1 MALLKKCMVS
11 LQELGLILY
20 RYIARE
26 ILTSTLAVGSVLLLV
41 IVGSR
46 FARFLDRVA
55 SGRISLDILG
65 YLTLFYTPY
74 ALQLII
80 PLSFILALML
90 TFGRLYMESE
100 MSVIQ
105 SSGVSQ
111 LQLMKLVLVLA
122 LGVASLTAFSS
133 LYLTPKAKF
142 ASELLLQEQQEKTGF
157 EAIAPGQFT
166 KLNKQTIFV
175 SQLSEDKSQLGRVL
189 IAQTEEEKT
198 TLVLAERAYQQIK
211 DDSRSRFLILE
222 DGWRYE
228 LPNLDL
234 TSNTLAFERY
244 ALRVGVYTP
253 PSVKEQ
259 VAMLPLNK
267 LLADKS
273 LAAQVE
279 LQWRLGLPALVLVM
293 VFIALPL
300 TKVNPRQGRF
310 MAILPVLLLEL
321 TFLGA
326 LMSLQGVINKGQ
338 WPIWPG
344 MWLVHIVFLLL
355 GLALCSRQGV
365 FKK

>member
-1 MALLKKCMVS
+1 M
-11 LQELGLILY
+11 ILY

-26 ILTSTLAVGSVLLLV
+26 ILISTLAVGSILLMV

-46 FARFLDRVA
+46 FARFLGRVA
-55 SGRISLDILG
+55 SGRMSLDILG
-65 YLTLFYTPY
+65 HLTLFYTPY

-80 PLSFILALML
+80 PLSFVLALML

-105 SSGVSQ
+105 SSGISQ
-111 LQLMKLVLVLA
+111 WQLMKLVLVLA

-133 LYLTPKAKF
+133 LYLTPKAQF
-142 ASELLLQEQQEKTGF
+142 ASELMIQEQQEKTGF
-157 EAIAPGQFT
+157 ESIAPGQFT
-166 KLNKQTIFV
+166 KLNKQTVFV
-175 SQLSEDKSQLGRVL
+175 SQLSEDKSLLGRVL
-189 IAQTEEEKT
+189 IVQAEKDAT
-198 TLVLAERAYQQIK
+198 TLALAERGYQQMNEE
-211 DDSRSRFLILE
+211 SRSRFLVLE

-228 LPNLDL
+228 LPDADL
-234 TSNTLAFERY
+234 TSNFLEFDRY

-253 PSVKEQ
+253 PSVREQ

-273 LAAQVE
+273 LPAQVE
-279 LQWRLGLPALVLVM
+279 LQWRLGLPSLVIVM

-321 TFLGA
+321 IFLGT
-326 LMSLQGVINKGQ
+326 LMSLQGIINKGQ

-344 MWLVHIVFLLL
+344 MWLVHAGFLLL
-355 GLALCSRQGV
+355 GLLLCWRRGV
-365 FKK
+365 FQK

>member
-1 MALLKKCMVS
+1 
-11 LQELGLILY
+11 LILY

-26 ILTSTLAVGSVLLLV
+26 ILISTLAVGSVLLLV

-55 SGRISLDILG
+55 SGRISLDLLG

-80 PLSFILALML
+80 PLSFVLALML

-105 SSGVSQ
+105 SSGISQ
-111 LQLMKLVLVLA
+111 RQLMKLVFFLA
-122 LGVASLTAFSS
+122 LIIAGLTAFSS

-142 ASELLLQEQQEKTGF
+142 ASELLMQEQQEKTGF
-157 EAIAPGQFT
+157 ESIAAGQFT
-166 KLNKQTIFV
+166 RLNKQTVFV
-175 SQLSEDKSQLGRVL
+175 SQLSEDNSLLGRVF
-189 IAQTEEEKT
+189 IAQAAGDST
-198 TLVLAERAYQQIK
+198 TLALAESGYQQVS
-211 DDSRSRFLILE
+211 DESLSRFLILE

-228 LPNLDL
+228 LPTTDL
-234 TSNTLAFERY
+234 TSSFLEFDRY
-244 ALRVGVYTP
+244 ALRVGVYSP
-253 PSVKEQ
+253 PSVQEQ

-267 LLADKS
+267 LLVDKS
-273 LAAQVE
+273 LQAQVE
-279 LQWRLGLPALVLVM
+279 LQWRLGLPALVLIM

-310 MAILPVLLLEL
+310 MAVLPVLLLEL
-321 TFLGA
+321 IFLGT

-344 MWLVHIVFLLL
+344 MWLVHASFLLL
-355 GLALCSRQGV
+355 GLLLCWRRGV
-365 FKK
+365 FQK

>member
-1 MALLKKCMVS
+1 MALLKKCIVS
-11 LQELGLILY
+11 LLELCLILY
-20 RYIARE
+20 RYITRE
-26 ILTSTLAVGSVLLLV
+26 ILTTTLAVGSILMLV

-55 SGRISLDILG
+55 SGRLSLDILG

-80 PLSFILALML
+80 PLSFVLAVML

-111 LQLMKLVLVLA
+111 WQLMKLVLL
-122 LGVASLTAFSS
+122 LGFVIASLTALSS
-133 LYLTPKAKF
+133 LYITPKAKF
-142 ASELLLQEQQEKTGF
+142 ASEMLMQEQQEKTGF
-157 EAIAPGQFT
+157 ESIAPGQFT
-166 KLNKQTIFV
+166 RLNKQTVFV
-175 SQLSEDKSQLGRVL
+175 SQLSEDKTLLGRVL
-189 IAQTEEEKT
+189 IAQAEKDKT
-198 TLVLAERAYQQIK
+198 TLALAERGYQQVS
-211 DDSRSRFLILE
+211 DGSRSRFLILE

-228 LPNLDL
+228 LPNVDL
-234 TSNTLAFERY
+234 TSNFLEFDSY
-244 ALRVGVYTP
+244 ALRVGVYSP
-253 PSVKEQ
+253 PSVQEQ
-259 VAMLPLNK
+259 VAMLPLHK
-267 LLADKS
+267 LWADKS
-273 LAAQVE
+273 LPAQVE
-279 LQWRLGLPALVLVM
+279 LQWRLGLPALVIVM

-321 TFLGA
+321 IFLGS

-344 MWLVHIVFLLL
+344 MWLVHAIFLLL
-355 GLALCSRQGV
+355 GLLLCWRRGV

>member
-1 MALLKKCMVS
+1 MALLKKCIVS

-74 ALQLII
+74 ALQIII
-80 PLSFILALML
+80 PLSFVLAIML

-111 LQLMKLVLVLA
+111 RQLIKLVLVLA
-122 LGVASLTAFSS
+122 VGVAGLTAFSS

-142 ASELLLQEQQEKTGF
+142 ASELLMQEQQEKTGF
-157 EAIAPGQFT
+157 ESIAPGQFT
-166 KLNKQTIFV
+166 KLNKQTVFV
-175 SQLSEDKSQLGRVL
+175 SQLNDDKSLLGRVL
-189 IAQTEEEKT
+189 IVQSEKDTT
-198 TLVLAERAYQQIK
+198 TLALAERGYQQMN
-211 DDSRSRFLILE
+211 DESRSRFLILE

-228 LPNLDL
+228 LPQVDL
-234 TSNTLAFERY
+234 TSNFLEFDRY
-244 ALRVGVYTP
+244 ALRVGVYSP
-253 PSVKEQ
+253 PSIQEQ
-259 VAMLPLNK
+259 VAMLPINRLI
-267 LLADKS
+267 ADKS
-273 LAAQVE
+273 LLAQVE

-321 TFLGA
+321 IFLGA

-344 MWLVHIVFLLL
+344 MWLVHAGFLLL
-355 GLALCSRQGV
+355 GLLLCWRRGV
-365 FKK
+365 FQK

>member
-1 MALLKKCMVS
+1 M
-11 LQELGLILY
+11 ILY

-26 ILTSTLAVGSVLLLV
+26 ILISTLAVGSVLLLV

-80 PLSFILALML
+80 PLSFVLALML
-90 TFGRLYMESE
+90 TFGRLYIDSE

-111 LQLMKLVLVLA
+111 RQLMKLVFFLA

-142 ASELLLQEQQEKTGF
+142 SSELLLQEQQEKTGF
-157 EAIAPGQFT
+157 EAITPGQFT
-166 KLNKQTIFV
+166 KLNKQMVFV
-175 SQLSEDKSQLGRVL
+175 SQLNEEKTALGRVL
-189 IAQTEEEKT
+189 IVQAEEGVT
-198 TLVLAERAYQQIK
+198 TLALAERGYQQV
-211 DDSRSRFLILE
+211 SEGSLSRFLVLE

-228 LPNLDL
+228 LPTDDL
-234 TSNTLAFERY
+234 TSNFLEFERY

-253 PSVKEQ
+253 PSVQEQ

-267 LLADKS
+267 LWADKS
-273 LAAQVE
+273 LPAQVE
-279 LQWRLGLPALVLVM
+279 LQWRLGLPALVIIM

-321 TFLGA
+321 IFLGA
-326 LMSLQGVINKGQ
+326 LMSLQGIINKGQ

-344 MWLVHIVFLLL
+344 MWLVHAVFLAL
-355 GLALCSRQGV
+355 GLLLCWRRGV
-365 FKK
+365 FQP

>member
-1 MALLKKCMVS
+1 MALLEKCMVS

-26 ILTSTLAVGSVLLLV
+26 ILISTLAVGSILLLV

-90 TFGRLYMESE
+90 TFGRLYMDSE

-111 LQLMKLVLVLA
+111 RQLMKLIFFLA

-142 ASELLLQEQQEKTGF
+142 ASELLLQEQQAKTGF
-157 EAIAPGQFT
+157 ESIAASQFT
-166 KLNKQTIFV
+166 RLGQQAIFV
-175 SQLSEDKSQLGRVL
+175 SQLNDDKTVLGRVL
-189 IAQTEEEKT
+189 IAQAEQDKT
-198 TLVLAERAYQQIK
+198 TLVLAEKGYQQVNET
-211 DDSRSRFLILE
+211 SLSRFLVLE
-222 DGWRYE
+222 EGLRYE
-228 LPNLDL
+228 LPTMDL
-234 TSNTLAFERY
+234 TSSVLTFDRY
-244 ALRVGVYTP
+244 ALRVGIYTP
-253 PSVKEQ
+253 PSVQAQ

-267 LLADKS
+267 LWADNS
-273 LAAQVE
+273 LPAQVE
-279 LQWRLGLPALVLVM
+279 LQWRLGLPALVIVM

-321 TFLGA
+321 IFLGA
-326 LMSLQGVINKGQ
+326 LMSLQGIINKGQ

-344 MWLVHIVFLLL
+344 MWLVHISFLLL
-355 GLALCSRQGV
+355 GLFLCWRRGV
-365 FKK
+365 FQK

>member
-1 MALLKKCMVS
+1 M
-11 LQELGLILY
+11 ILY

-26 ILTSTLAVGSVLLLV
+26 ILISTLAVGSILLMV

-46 FARFLDRVA
+46 FARFLSRVA

-80 PLSFILALML
+80 PLSFVLALML

-122 LGVASLTAFSS
+122 LAVASLTAFSS
-133 LYLTPKAKF
+133 LYLTPKAQF
-142 ASELLLQEQQEKTGF
+142 ASELLIQEEQEKTGF
-157 EAIAPGQFT
+157 ESIEPGQFT
-166 KLNKQTIFV
+166 RLNKQTIFV
-175 SQLSEDKSQLGRVL
+175 NQQNEDNTLLKRVF
-189 IAQTEEEKT
+189 IAESVSDKA
-198 TLVLAERAYQQIK
+198 TLALAERAYQQVNK
-211 DDSRSRFLILE
+211 ETLSRFLVLE

-228 LPNLDL
+228 LPGADL
-234 TSNTLAFERY
+234 TSSSLEFERY

-253 PSVKEQ
+253 PSVQEQ
-259 VAMLPLNK
+259 VAMLPLSK

-273 LAAQVE
+273 LPAKVE
-279 LQWRLGLPALVLVM
+279 LQWRFSLPVLVVVM

-300 TKVNPRQGRF
+300 TRVNPRQGRF
-310 MAILPVLLLEL
+310 MAILPVLLLAL
-321 TFLGA
+321 IYLGI
-326 LMSLQGVINKGQ
+326 LMSLQDVIVKGQ
-338 WPIWPG
+338 WPVWPG
-344 MWLVHIVFLLL
+344 MWLVHIGFLIL
-355 GLALCSRQGV
+355 GLFLCWKRGV
-365 FKK
+365 FQK

>member
-1 MALLKKCMVS
+1 MALLKKCIVS

-26 ILTSTLAVGSVLLLV
+26 ILTSTLAVGSVLMLV

-80 PLSFILALML
+80 PLSFVLALML

-111 LQLMKLVLVLA
+111 RQLMKLVLILA
-122 LGVASLTAFSS
+122 LGVAAFTAFSS

-142 ASELLLQEQQEKTGF
+142 ASELLMQEQQEKTGF
-157 EAIAPGQFT
+157 ESIAPGQFT
-166 KLNKQTIFV
+166 KLNKQTVFV
-175 SQLSEDKSQLGRVL
+175 ERQSDDKTLLERVF
-189 IAQTEEEKT
+189 IAESDASKP
-198 TLVLAERAYQQIK
+198 TLALAERTYQQIN
-211 DDSRSRFLILE
+211 DVSRSRFLILE

-228 LPNLDL
+228 LPDIDL
-234 TSNTLAFERY
+234 TSNFLEFDRY

-253 PSVKEQ
+253 PSVREQ

-267 LLADKS
+267 LLVDKS
-273 LAAQVE
+273 LPAQVE

-321 TFLGA
+321 IFLGA

-344 MWLVHIVFLLL
+344 MWLVHAGFLLL
-355 GLALCSRQGV
+355 GLLLCWRRGV
-365 FKK
+365 FQK

>member
-1 MALLKKCMVS
+1 M
-11 LQELGLILY
+11 ILY

-26 ILTSTLAVGSVLLLV
+26 IIISTLAVGSVLLLV

-90 TFGRLYMESE
+90 TFGRLYMDSE

-111 LQLMKLVLVLA
+111 RQLMKLVFFLAVL
-122 LGVASLTAFSS
+122 VASLTAFSS

-157 EAIAPGQFT
+157 ESIAPGQFT
-166 KLNKQTIFV
+166 KLNKQTVFV
-175 SQLSEDKSQLGRVL
+175 SQLSDDKTLLGRVF
-189 IAQTEEEKT
+189 IAQADNNKT
-198 TLVLAERAYQQIK
+198 SLALAKQAYQQVN
-211 DDSRSRFLILE
+211 DTSRSRFLILE
-222 DGWRYE
+222 EGWRYE
-228 LPNLDL
+228 LPAEDL
-234 TSNTLAFERY
+234 TSNFLEFERY

-267 LLADKS
+267 LLADPR
-273 LAAQVE
+273 LIAQVE
-279 LQWRLGLPALVLVM
+279 LQWRLGLPALVIVM

-321 TFLGA
+321 IFLGA
-326 LMSLQGVINKGQ
+326 LMSLQSVINKGQ

-344 MWLVHIVFLLL
+344 MWLVHVVFLLL
-355 GLALCSRQGV
+355 GLVLCWKRGV
-365 FKK
+365 FQK